1 MVDVRRFMR
10 YVIPGLIYDVLLAA
24 AFFVSDPAR
33 MICFITSGDISKN
46 IGFVLTALLAS
57 GALGYVFSN
66 IYFGLYW
73 LTDNSIVAINHKE
86 LFTSLSDKINIIN
99 AKGNPIDRNSLT
111 KRDAWTIWSNYW
123 FSNIENSKKYKV
135 SSARVDNLVD
145 ITHSLGA
152 SLISTFLSLITW
164 ICLSASSLQSGK
176 YKIIIIGWGI
186 FLYLL
191 SKNYYKSHKA
201 VERMVNSILFHVI
214 SEATQPD
221 TNGTRKKIDIYY
233 VA

>member
-1 MVDVRRFMR
+1 MVDARRFMR
-10 YVIPGLIYDVLLAA
+10 YVIPGLIYAVLLAA
-24 AFFVSDPAR
+24 AFFASDPAR
-33 MICFITSGDISKN
+33 MICFITSGDISNN

-73 LTDNSIVAINHKE
+73 LTDNSIVAINHKA
-86 LFTSLSDKINIIN
+86 LFSALGSRINIIN
-99 AKGNPIDRNSLT
+99 AQGTQIDKNTLT

-152 SLISTFLSLITW
+152 SLISSFLSFITW
-164 ICLSASSLQSGK
+164 LWLSPSLQSDK
-176 YKIIIIGWGI
+176 YKIIIIVWGI

-191 SKNYYKSHKA
+191 VRNYYKTHRA
-201 VERMVNSILFHVI
+201 VERMVNSILCHFI
-214 SEATQPD
+214 TEATQPD
-221 TNGTRKKIDIYY
+221 TNGVPKTIDIYY
-233 VA
+233 AS